1 MPRGSNLWNTFIKLW
16 GLMPDVLEFSN
27 KGSVPMPLAN
37 SLGLT
42 PKEKIRY
49 GLSLAFTPEYL
60 RTHTEEVDR
69 IVDLRLANRQP
80 YYAWKRQFMA
90 GMNFDAADR
99 AHLIKAP
106 TLVITGCEDRVVPP
120 ERSMRLA
127 EEIPNSRF
135 ITLEGT
141 GHLLFIE
148 KAEEFNK
155 IILSFLQQLS
165 KDNEPEKEEKER
177 KKRWKRIFS
186 FFFRHKKLTFYNSK
200 DNDKNVTVGYN
211 YSSTSQ

>member
-16 GLMPDVLEFSN
+16 GLMPGVLEFSN
-27 KGSVPMPLAN
+27 KGSVPLSLIN

-90 GMNFDAADR
+90 GMNFDATDSV
-99 AHLIKAP
+99 HQINVP
-106 TLVITGCEDRVVPP
+106 TLVITGSEDRVIPP
-120 ERSMRLA
+120 ERSKRLA
-127 EEIPNSRF
+127 EEIPNSRL
-135 ITLEGT
+135 IILEGT
-141 GHLLFIE
+141 GHLLSIE
-148 KAEEFNK
+148 QAEEFNE
-155 IILSFLQQLS
+155 IVLSFLQELS
-165 KDNEPEKEEKER
+165 KNKEPEKEWKEG
-177 KKRWKRIFS
+177 KKRWKRIIS
-186 FFFRHKKLTFYNSK
+186 FFFHHKKLTFYHGK
-200 DNDKNVTVGYN
+200 DSNKNITAGYT
-211 YSSTSQ
+211 YSSPSQ